1 MNISILT
8 SSRLDLQIRLRRNRK
23 AAWARALVREHSLS
37 VSDLIWPIFII
48 EGENQRVPVATMP
61 NVFRYSIDQAVIEVR
76 KAHALGIPA
85 IALFP
90 VTEQSLK
97 DENGPEALNFDNLI
111 CRSCRALKQAV
122 PDIGIITDVALDPY
136 TTHGHDGLLR
146 DGVILNDETVE
157 ILCQQAVVQAQA
169 GADIIAPSD
178 MMDGRISAIRLALD
192 EAGFSDVQIM
202 SYAAKYAS
210 SFYGPFRDAVGSSA
224 ALKGDK
230 RTYQMDYGNGNE
242 ALREA
247 ELDVAEG
254 ADMLMVKPGM
264 PYLDVLY
271 RVKQAF
277 QMPTFAYQ
285 VSGEYAM
292 IEAAVAAGFM
302 ERDTVIMESLTAFKR
317 AGADG
322 VLTYFA
328 IRAAELL
335 GNKVDFS

>member
-1 MNISILT
+1 MNIPTLVASCI
-8 SSRLDLQIRLRRNRK
+8 DLPIRLRRNRK
-23 AAWARALVREHSLS
+23 SAWARALVREHNLTAN
-37 VSDLIWPIFII
+37 DLIWPIFII
-48 EGENQRVPVATMP
+48 EGKNQRVAVASMP
-61 NVFRYSIDQAVIEVR
+61 GALRYSIDQAIVEVQ
-76 KAHALGIPA
+76 KAQLLGIPA

-90 VTEQSLK
+90 VTDQSLK
-97 DENGPEALNFDNLI
+97 DENGTEAINPENLI
-111 CRSCRALKQAV
+111 CRACRALKQAV
-122 PDIGIITDVALDPY
+122 PDIGLITDVALDPY
-136 TTHGHDGLLR
+136 TLHGHDGLLR
-146 DGVILNDETVE
+146 DGVIVNDETVA

-178 MMDGRISAIRLALD
+178 MMDGRIGAIRSALD
-192 EAGFSDVQIM
+192 NAGFNDVQIM

-210 SFYGPFRDAVGSSA
+210 SFYGPFRDAVGSQS

-230 RTYQMDYGNGNE
+230 NTYQMDFGNGCE
-242 ALREA
+242 AVREA

-264 PYLDVLY
+264 PYLDILY

-292 IEAAVAAGFM
+292 IEAAAAAGFI
-302 ERDTVIMESLTAFKR
+302 ERDKVIIESLTAFKR

-328 IRAAELL
+328 VRAAELL
-335 GNKVDFS
+335 AAGK